1 MEWDTEVNEKHSE
14 NIVLDDS
21 VPDVI
26 FVTNEKRHQIF
37 YLTYDNKYIVRG
49 KQSMSIVFRSPS
61 ICWDSTSNSIFWEN
75 LFINLSFCLYTKS
88 YNHFENL
95 NHENININ
103 RN

>member
-1 MEWDTEVNEKHSE
+1 MNEKHSE

-37 YLTYDNKYIVRG
+37 YLTYDNKYIARG

-61 ICWDSTSNSIFWEN
+61 IC
-75 LFINLSFCLYTKS
+75 
-88 YNHFENL
+88 
-95 NHENININ
+95 
-103 RN
+103 